1 MGEILLDLKIC
12 SFGYEGAAVLQ
23 GLSFTIE
30 GGERFCIV
38 GENGSGKSTLLK
50 GFLGILPP
58 LGGELI
64 RRLDPGEAGYLPQ
77 ESAAQSDFPASVF
90 EVVLSGRQS
99 RRGFR
104 PFYSRADKAAAAEN
118 LELLGITGLKH
129 DCFRELSGGQRRRV
143 FLARALCAAEK
154 ILFLDEPTSGL
165 DPLVQTELYGLLERL
180 NRERGMAIV
189 MVTHDIEAALHFAE
203 GAPGESAAGDH
214 APGRIL
220 HLAGSGKA
228 EDHAVER
235 TSFSQSKQLFFGSP
249 GDYRLSEPGR
259 RFINTGEPHGEG
271 EM

>member
-1 MGEILLDLKIC
+1 MGEILLDLKNC
-12 SFGYEGAAVLQ
+12 SFGYEGTAVLQ
-23 GLSFTIE
+23 ELSFTIE
-30 GGERFCIV
+30 SGERFCIV

-50 GFLGILPP
+50 GFLGILPSM
-58 LGGELI
+58 GGELI

-104 PFYSRADKAAAAEN
+104 PFYSRADKSAAAEN
-118 LELLGITGLKH
+118 LELLGITALKR

-180 NRERGMAIV
+180 NSERGMTVV

-203 GAPGESAAGDH
+203 GAPQ
-214 APGRIL
+214 GRIL
-220 HLAGSGKA
+220 HLAGSGKE

-235 TSFSQSKQLFFGSP
+235 ASFSQSKQLFFGGP
-249 GDYRLSEPGR
+249 GDYRLSEPGK
-259 RFINTGEPHGEG
+259 RFINTGETHSGCGGEP
-271 EM
+271 